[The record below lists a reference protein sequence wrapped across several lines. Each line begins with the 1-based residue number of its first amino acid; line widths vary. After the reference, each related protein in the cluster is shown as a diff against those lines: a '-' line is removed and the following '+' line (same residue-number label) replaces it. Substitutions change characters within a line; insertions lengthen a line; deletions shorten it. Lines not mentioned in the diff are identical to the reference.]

1 MFKNLRIFRIAKLM
15 QLSAESL
22 ASKLST
28 VQFLECGTSDNQ
40 SMGWIS
46 PCGDDRLVHTVNG
59 NFLLSFRT
67 EKKLLPACVVKK
79 FAREKAKSIAEEQ
92 GFAPGRKAMKEIKER
107 VIDELLPKAFT
118 MDKNTNVWI
127 DPRNGWFVI
136 DTSSSTKADEILKYF
151 LKAVG
156 SFQIENFSVKD
167 TPSEIMT
174 YWLHSDQGDYN
185 FTIDQDVELTAQNES
200 KSKLRLSK
208 ESMDPDDAKK
218 HIRAGKV
225 CTKVALTWKDKISFI
240 LHSSLQ
246 ITQVKPLDVLDDKSA
261 SDKDAQERFDSDFA
275 MMAGELNLLFK
286 DLADAFGGESDLAK
300 AA

>member
-1 MFKNLRIFRIAKLM
+1 MFKNLRIFRIGKSLK
-15 QLSAESL
+15 LSAESL
-22 ASKLST
+22 ASKLASG
-28 VQFLECGTSDNQ
+28 QFTECGSSDTQ
-40 SMGWIS
+40 SAGWIS
-46 PCGDDRLVHTVNG
+46 PCGNDQLVHSVNG
-59 NFLLSFRT
+59 NLLLSFRT
-67 EKKLLPACVVKK
+67 ERKLLPACVVKK
-79 FAREKAKSIAEEQ
+79 FTREKAKTIAEEQ
-92 GFAPGRKAMKEIKER
+92 GFPPGRKAMKDIKER

-136 DTSSSTKADEILKYF
+136 DTSSPTKADEVLKYF

-156 SFQIENFSVKD
+156 NFPIESFSVKE

-174 YWLHSDQGDYN
+174 YWLHSDDGVHN

-208 ESMDPDDAKK
+208 ESIDPDDAKK
-218 HIRAGKV
+218 HIRAGKI
-225 CTKVALTWKDKISFI
+225 CTKVALTWNSKISFI

-246 ITQVKPLDVLDDKSA
+246 ITQVKPLDVLSDKAA

-275 MMAGELNLLFK
+275 MMAGELNLLFG